1 MNSGCH
7 DVGIAHRT
15 APTFP
20 DREEIL
26 SRLKK
31 YPRKPYFPPAAER
44 KAWQKLPPDVRRKLI
59 QEGEKSAKAKWPLLT
74 ARDYM
79 RFRRSGDRASYEKVF
94 FQRRSRL
101 IDLVAAECCE
111 HRGRFM
117 DDIVE
122 GLWQILSEPAWCM
135 PAHEGL
141 APEEVLPDP
150 ARFKV
155 DLADASTGKLLTD
168 TLSLLGPELTK
179 ISPALVKRVK
189 MELLRRVV
197 EPAEKL
203 NDENTWW
210 FCGRNNW
217 TPSCSSNIIGCALYL
232 LNDQPE
238 RLADLIHTYLG
249 ISRRFYD
256 RYPADGG
263 CDEGPAYW
271 RGSVGRYFL
280 LLDLLD
286 RRLHLEGRLFRDEK
300 LRRMCEYPVG
310 MNLCG
315 RWFLS
320 TSDAVPKPDFPRGY
334 LSYMARRIGS
344 APLAG
349 LARRLP
355 PAKKDARAPVL
366 DNLLL
371 DLLNPVAAGSD
382 QGAFSAVD
390 FWPGLGIAILREKP
404 EKPERGT
411 VLSLKGGSN
420 GESHNHLDLG
430 NFTLM
435 RGGKFLVV
443 DVGAG
448 VYTAQT
454 FSEKRYLIWHIGAEG
469 HNPPRFS
476 GVMQTHGAEYR
487 AVLAM
492 TGDDTVTA
500 DLAKAYPPAAGVE
513 KLTRKAGLDRRTGNV
528 LITDTAEVGGNKKIG
543 ITLYTPVEPEKSSAD
558 KLQWKQGTLQLENL
572 KISGVSEEPR
582 LDAKLKKTWGRL
594 WKIELAG
601 EIRKSGC
608 WKMKF
613 DFVRTKGK

>member
-1 MNSGCH
+1 MMLNGCTG
-7 DVGIAHRT
+7 VRT
-15 APTFP
+15 AQEGSAFP
-20 DREEIL
+20 GREEI
-26 SRLKK
+26 SNRLRQ
-31 YPRKPYFPPAAER
+31 YPAEPYFPPAAER
-44 KAWQKLPPDVRRKLI
+44 GAWLKLPAEVRRKLI
-59 QEGEKSAKAKWPLLT
+59 SEGEKSAKANWPLLT

-79 RFRRSGDRASYEKVF
+79 RFRRNGDRASYEKF
-94 FQRRSRL
+94 YFQRRSRL
-101 IDLVAAECCE
+101 IDLVVAECCE
-111 HRGRFM
+111 HSGRFT

-122 GLWQILSEPAWCM
+122 GLWQILSEPAWCL

-155 DLADASTGKLLTD
+155 DLFNASTGKILTD
-168 TLSLLGPELTK
+168 TLMLLEPELTK
-179 ISPALVKRVK
+179 VSPALVKRVK
-189 MELLRRVV
+189 TEVLRRVV

-210 FCGRNNW
+210 FSGRNNW
-217 TPSCSSNIIGCALYL
+217 TPWCSSNVIGCALYL
-232 LNDQPE
+232 LDAQPE
-238 RLADLIHTYLG
+238 RLVKLIHTYLG

-263 CDEGPAYW
+263 CNEGPTYW
-271 RGSVGRYFL
+271 RVSVGRYFL

-286 RRLHLEGRLFRDEK
+286 RRLHLEERLFKDEK

-320 TSDAVPKPDFPRGY
+320 TNDAVPRPDFPRGY
-334 LSYMARRIGS
+334 LSYMARRMDS
-344 APLAG
+344 ARLAG

-355 PAKKDARAPVL
+355 PAKKTVRASEL
-366 DNLLL
+366 DDLLL
-371 DLLNPVAAGSD
+371 DLLNPVAAGPD
-382 QGAFSAVD
+382 KGAFSAVD
-390 FWPGLGIAILREKP
+390 FWPDLGIAILREKP

-411 VLSLKGGSN
+411 VVSLKGGSN

-476 GVMQTHGAEYR
+476 GAGQEPGREYT
-487 AVLAM
+487 AKVTVEGDSLLGVLL
-492 TGDDTVTA
+492 D
-500 DLAKAYPPAAGVE
+500 KAYPAAAGVK
-513 KLTRKAGLDRRTGNV
+513 KLTRTVRLDRKTGNV
-528 LITDTAEVGGNKKIG
+528 EITDSFRLAGPRKVAV
-543 ITLYTPVEPEKSSAD
+543 TLYSAVEPLAFDAKGVS
-558 KLQWKQGTLQLENL
+558 WKCGTLQTEGLVVE
-572 KISGVSEEPR
+572 KVSEER
-582 LDAKLKKTWGRL
+582 RMDALLKERWGRL
-594 WKIELAG
+594 WRIDLAG
-601 EIRKSGC
+601 DVSASGS
-608 WKMKF
+608 WKIGF
-613 DFVRTKGK
+613 DFAKKK